1 MRRLAAAQNLTA
13 IYINDDADDVAK
25 LATTNA
31 YSVNNL
37 FLSLR

>member
-1 MRRLAAAQNLTA
+1 MRRLAAAQNLTT
-13 IYINDDADDVAK
+13 IYINDDADDVAE
-25 LATTNA
+25 LATINV